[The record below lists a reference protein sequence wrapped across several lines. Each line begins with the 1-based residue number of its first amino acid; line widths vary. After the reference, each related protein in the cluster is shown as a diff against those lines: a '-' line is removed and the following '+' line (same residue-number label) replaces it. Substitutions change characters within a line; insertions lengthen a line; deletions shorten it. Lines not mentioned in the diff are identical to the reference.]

1 MTQIKPIFA
10 LLYKNGYN
18 DYDMNDTIFD
28 SLWYTLIYELSF
40 EQYYNEQFI
49 IWNNIHKYNVQLEKN
64 YNLSY

>member
-1 MTQIKPIFA
+1 MTQIKPIFE

-49 IWNNIHKYNVQLEKN
+49 I
-64 YNLSY
+64 

>member
-49 IWNNIHKYNVQLEKN
+49 I
-64 YNLSY
+64 